1 MPIDAQTIAQAL
13 LSIDAVKFTPDDP
26 KTFKSGIIAP
36 VYIDNRAIPYHP
48 VVWQQ
53 VIAGF
58 AEKAATL
65 TYDVIA
71 GIAVAGVPHSAALAY
86 HLHQPSVFV
95 RKEAKGHGLKNRI
108 EGGTVEGKRVLLIE
122 DLVTTGG
129 SSLDGVNALREAGAT
144 VADALAIVSY
154 GFPQAADAF
163 NEAGVTLHTLTDF
176 DAIISESTLRTEDA
190 ETIQTWRSDPY
201 GWRR

>member
-1 MPIDAQTIAQAL
+1 MSIDTQTIARAL
-13 LSIDAVKFTPDDP
+13 LSIDAVKFTPHEP

-48 VVWQQ
+48 PVWQQ

-58 AEKAATL
+58 AERAQTL
-65 TYDVIA
+65 DYDLIA

-86 HLHQPSVFV
+86 HLSKPSVFV

-108 EGGTVEGKRVLLIE
+108 EGGLVQGKAVLLIE

-129 SSLDGVNALREAGAT
+129 SSLDGVNALREAEAI
-144 VADALAIVSY
+144 VNDALAIVSY
-154 GFPQAADAF
+154 GFPQAKEAF
-163 NEAGVTLHTLTDF
+163 KEAGVNLHTLTDF
-176 DAIISESTLRTEDA
+176 DAIVQVSTLSAADA
-190 ETIQTWRSDPY
+190 ATIQKWRSDPY
-201 GWRR
+201 GWRP